1 MNTEVAE
8 PDQVKEKP
16 DDQLNQVGQ
25 VNDQAED
32 TVVEDV
38 VETPLSEAEDMLAKI
53 SNAEL
58 DCRAEEA
65 HVEDCKADLK
75 CAKASYDVAV
85 SRLRKLCSQQANDE
99 DRPLLKQLDSDPEDT
114 SKGWEVEKISVLW
127 NGDPISG
134 FGDAKREALE
144 DQVAT
149 LGAFEK
155 LRSDVG
161 KDADHLSKL
170 LPKGIGES
178 LADELENRHLD
189 FVAKYN
195 PEDAFDISDYMN
207 SLTAEDGWMIDL
219 ETDDDFEAGVGFFD
233 ETNVPDDIKE
243 EALDRYS
250 IGSDE
255 LKQWCLGYCF
265 AAMEWAEGDGNVD
278 QL

>member
-8 PDQVKEKP
+8 PDQVEEK
-16 DDQLNQVGQ
+16 Q
-25 VNDQAED
+25 
-32 TVVEDV
+32 DV
-38 VETPLSEAEDMLAKI
+38 VETPLSDAEDMLVKI

-58 DCRAEEA
+58 DCREKEA
-65 HVEDCKADLK
+65 KVEDCKEDLK

-85 SRLRKLCSQQANDE
+85 SRLRKLASQQANDE
-99 DRPLLKQLDSDPEDT
+99 DRPLLKQLDSDPEDA

-127 NGDPISG
+127 GSDPISG

-161 KDADHLSKL
+161 NDADHLSKL

-189 FVAKYN
+189 FVAKYS
-195 PEDAFDISDYMN
+195 PENAFDFGDYMN
-207 SLTAEDGWMIDL
+207 SLTAEDGWMNDL

-233 ETNVPDDIKE
+233 SNNSTDDIKE
-243 EALDRYS
+243 EALGRYE

-255 LKQWCLGYCF
+255 LKQWCLGYCH
-265 AAMEWAEGDGNVD
+265 AAMEWAEGEAELDGEYEDVD
-278 QL
+278 EL

>member
-8 PDQVKEKP
+8 PDQVEEKP
-16 DDQLNQVGQ
+16 DDQLNQVD
-25 VNDQAED
+25 DQADD
-32 TVVEDV
+32 TVVEEV

-58 DCRAEEA
+58 DCREKEA
-65 HVEDCKADLK
+65 HVENCKEDLK

-85 SRLRKLCSQQANDE
+85 SRLRKLASQQANDE
-99 DRPLLKQLDSDPEDT
+99 NRPLLKQLDSDSEDT
-114 SKGWEVEKISVLW
+114 SKGWEAEKISVLW
-127 NGDPISG
+127 SDDPISG
-134 FGDAKREALE
+134 FGDSKREALE

-161 KDADHLSKL
+161 KEADHLSKL

-189 FVAKYN
+189 FVAKYS
-195 PEDAFDISDYMN
+195 PEDAFDIGDYMN

-233 ETNVPDDIKE
+233 SNNGTDDIKE
-243 EALDRYS
+243 EALGRYPV
-250 IGSDE
+250 GSNE
-255 LKQWCLGYCF
+255 LEQWCLGYCL
-265 AAMEWAEGDGNVD
+265 AAMEWAENDGNVD
-278 QL
+278 EL